1 MELRH
6 LRYFVAVADEQ
17 NFTRAA
23 ERLNISQPP
32 LSRQIQQIEDELGT
46 PLFERGARP
55 LRLTEAGRFFYT
67 HALRLLEQAGELA
80 TMTRRVA
87 QLERRLVIGFVPS
100 TLYGPLPRV
109 IRRFRAA
116 CPNVELT
123 LLEMY
128 TLEQLEALS
137 GGRIDVGFGR
147 VRFEDANVRREV
159 LSDEPLVA
167 AVPADHALAAA
178 NTALSLKQIAAQTLI
193 AYPRTPRPSYA
204 DQVLSA
210 LRDHGLEPK
219 AVHEVQ
225 ELQTALGLVAAGIGV
240 SLVPES
246 VQRLRRDDV
255 VYRSLTDGHVVSPII
270 MSTRMHDTSPESTML
285 TAFARETFES
295 DAARDSA
302 P

>member
-67 HALRLLEQAGELA
+67 HASRLLEQAGELA

-87 QLERRLVIGFVPS
+87 QIERRLVIGFVPS

-109 IRRFRAA
+109 IRRFRDAYPA
-116 CPNVELT
+116 TELT

-128 TLEQLEALS
+128 TLEQLEALTS
-137 GGRIDVGFGR
+137 GRIDVGFGR
-147 VRFEDANVRREV
+147 VRFDDANVRREV

-167 AVPADHALAAA
+167 ALPADHPFAAKA
-178 NTALSLKQIAAQTLI
+178 SPVSLHEIASQTLI

-210 LRDHGLEPK
+210 LRDHGLEPR
-219 AVHEVQ
+219 AIHEVQ

-240 SLVPES
+240 SIVPAS

-255 VYRSLTDGHVVSPII
+255 VYRPLTDSHVVSPII
-270 MSTRMHDTSPESTML
+270 MSTRLHDVSPESQTL
-285 TAFARETFES
+285 IRLARETY
-295 DAARDSA
+295 AAEGGI